1 MLQFSTLLF
10 PIDERL
16 FFFLIDFYENFRM
29 AEKPPEWSPSILT
42 VIHNMMRDMI
52 SDGFHRNHRRRHLP
66 HHHYSHR
73 RRHRNLQ
80 DL

>member
-1 MLQFSTLLF
+1 
-10 PIDERL
+10 
-16 FFFLIDFYENFRM
+16 M

-66 HHHYSHR
+66 HHHYSRR